1 MDTRLKL
8 KIQEQFQIIVH
19 GPYMLKAHLDK
30 HLSIDLHENHCR
42 YFSWSPRFRIGGLM
56 GTSRL

>member
-30 HLSIDLHENHCR
+30 HLSIDLHENHWAHGHLAIVIFVRGFFC
-42 YFSWSPRFRIGGLM
+42 I
-56 GTSRL
+56 